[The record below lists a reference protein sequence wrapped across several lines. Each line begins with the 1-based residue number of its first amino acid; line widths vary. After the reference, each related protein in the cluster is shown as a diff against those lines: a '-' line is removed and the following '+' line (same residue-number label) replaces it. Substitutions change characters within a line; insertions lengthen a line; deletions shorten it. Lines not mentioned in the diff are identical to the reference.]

1 MYVLSYLTPAIQ
13 RNLTE
18 LRFYD
23 MFFEDIRR
31 MAELIIF
38 IWYEALLCTVTTKWC
53 LGKKREKRD
62 CKIFHLAEKAAVLS
76 EVYL

>member
-13 RNLTE
+13 RNLIE

-31 MAELIIF
+31 IAELIIF
-38 IWYEALLCTVTTKWC
+38 YLVRSTAVHSDYKMMLREEK
-53 LGKKREKRD
+53 GKKR
-62 CKIFHLAEKAAVLS
+62 L
-76 EVYL
+76 